1 MQSAPLNE
9 GEVAAWPIVLQE
21 ELRTI
26 DYYEPVLGLP
36 DTLKAKEL
44 LPVREQLVAQ
54 AAATAVRS
62 ISFDFVA
69 PIEELKQREKTSWK
83 PLRGEGNT
91 DTTYPL
97 LSADAADAFRQQ
109 ARATIT
115 STIREL
121 FPSLKDTEKPEPP
134 ADWMP

>member
-1 MQSAPLNE
+1 M
-9 GEVAAWPIVLQE
+9 
-21 ELRTI
+21 
-26 DYYEPVLGLP
+26 
-36 DTLKAKEL
+36 
-44 LPVREQLVAQ
+44 
-54 AAATAVRS
+54 
-62 ISFDFVA
+62 
-69 PIEELKQREKTSWK
+69 
-83 PLRGEGNT
+83 
-91 DTTYPL
+91 